1 MSFLGGD
8 LSHGKFRPRSSSS
21 KQGTTTARVNLH
33 ITTASQP
40 NFTAIPNL
48 PVAFLRS
55 SLHGFTEWTA
65 SSAQQRRRYDRR
77 YQQHQF
83 YQHVFVRRYR
93 GQGTE
98 AGAGRQIPDTLP
110 EIAHDDS
117 GIHTLGGPDMSSSTT
132 STGSHV
138 SGYSSYA
145 DQQKDAED
153 RAQEAGETARGA
165 AKGTANQAS
174 KEAKDFTRAAESSA
188 RELEQQGSQA
198 ADKGSKKA
206 KQVADSAS
214 QEWEDV
220 SSKAE
225 KKTDQLASD
234 AQDGI
239 KKGEKKAK
247 EVADDASKYWDDGSE
262 KAKEKYKQL
271 ASQAQHGV
279 EKAKIESKK
288 SATQIKQEAKEADEW
303 AGKNK
308 GNPVVIGNLVVVA
321 ALGGLLGTNA
331 YRMHKAGTVTWNVI
345 GAWTGVVGLF
355 AVGDYFVSQWFFR
368 NKYPT
373 K

>member
-1 MSFLGGD
+1 MASPTGLLHRPNSEEDTIDDTSSPSSTNMSSYADIAAKG
-8 LSHGKFRPRSSSS
+8 P
-21 KQGTTTARVNLH
+21 KQAPEDTCV
-33 ITTASQP
+33 
-40 NFTAIPNL
+40 
-48 PVAFLRS
+48 
-55 SLHGFTEWTA
+55 E
-65 SSAQQRRRYDRR
+65 
-77 YQQHQF
+77 
-83 YQHVFVRRYR
+83 
-93 GQGTE
+93 
-98 AGAGRQIPDTLP
+98 IPDTLP

-174 KEAKDFTRAAESSA
+174 KEVQDFTRAAESSA
-188 RELEQQGSQA
+188 KQLEQQGSQA

-206 KQVADSAS
+206 QQVADSAS

-271 ASQAQHGV
+271 ASQAQHGM

-331 YRMHKAGTVTWNVI
+331 YRMHKAGTLTWNVI
-345 GAWTGVVGLF
+345 GAWTGAVGLF

-373 K
+373 KK